1 MSYLKKY
8 INYKQINSS
17 CKYILNLVN
26 FNIMKK
32 TFFLL
37 SLALVIFS
45 SCEKDNEDLI
55 INNAS
60 INGYVQKGPFLNGS
74 SISLYELNDSY
85 STTGKDFSTQISDNS
100 GSFQIN
106 NISLASPYIQIK
118 ANGYYFNEVSGD
130 NSSAPI
136 TLYALTDITDR
147 TSINVNILT
156 HLEKSRIEYLL
167 SNGSTFSVAKRQAE
181 EEILG
186 IFSIT
191 MDSIVDSDLLNISN
205 DGDNNAILLAI
216 SVILQGYR
224 TEGDLSELL
233 ANISTDIRQ
242 DGVLNS
248 ASLGTLL
255 INDAKLLNLPQIRTN
270 IENRYNNLGMT
281 VTIPDFERYV
291 NLFINNSPYQFTN
304 NIVYPEYSSYG
315 KNILYGDITS
325 FDATNALS
333 LAAYLPNGASL
344 KIILKNSLWYFSGI
358 PAPINWTISSYD
370 YENQE
375 QTFIVTESGKNCDL
389 RFSFGSD
396 SPITIEYYE
405 NNSITPTRTK
415 IIQSNKKL
423 KIPYTKL
430 R

>member
-1 MSYLKKY
+1 
-8 INYKQINSS
+8 
-17 CKYILNLVN
+17 
-26 FNIMKK
+26 MKK

-37 SLALVIFS
+37 SLAIVIFS
-45 SCEKDNEDLI
+45 SCAKDDEVLL

-60 INGYVQKGPFLNGS
+60 INGYVQKGPFLNGT
-74 SISLYELNDSY
+74 SISLYELNNSY
-85 STTGKDFSTQISDNS
+85 SSTGKVFSTQIVDNS
-100 GSFQIN
+100 GLFQLN
-106 NISLASPYIQIK
+106 NISLISSYVQIK
-118 ANGYYFNEVSGD
+118 ANGYYFNEVSGN

-136 TLYALTDITDR
+136 TLYALSDITDR
-147 TSINVNILT
+147 TSINVNMLT
-156 HLEKSRIEYLL
+156 HLEKSRIEYLVA
-167 SNGSTFSVAKRQAE
+167 NGSRFSVAKRQAE
-181 EEILG
+181 EEILR

-191 MDSIVDSDLLNISN
+191 MDSIIDSESLNISQ

-281 VTIPDFERYV
+281 VNIPDFERYV
-291 NLFINNSPYQFTN
+291 NQFINNTTYQFTN
-304 NIVYPEYSSYG
+304 NIVYPEYSTYG
-315 KNILYGDITS
+315 YNILYGDNTS
-325 FDATNALS
+325 FNGNEEIS
-333 LAAYLPNGASL
+333 VAANIPKGASL
-344 KIILKNSLWYFSGI
+344 KIVLKNSMWYYATSPNG
-358 PAPINWTISSYD
+358 PINWTVSIYD
-370 YENQE
+370 YENKQ
-375 QTFIVTESGKNCDL
+375 QTFTATESGKNCDL
-389 RFSFGSD
+389 KLEFGSSD
-396 SPITIEYYE
+396 PITIEYYE

-415 IIQSNKKL
+415 TILTNKKQKL
-423 KIPYTKL
+423 K

>member
-1 MSYLKKY
+1 
-8 INYKQINSS
+8 
-17 CKYILNLVN
+17 
-26 FNIMKK
+26 MKK

-45 SCEKDNEDLI
+45 SCEKDNEVLL

-60 INGYVQKGPFLNGS
+60 INGYVQKGPFLNGT
-74 SISLYELNDSY
+74 SISLYELNNSY
-85 STTGKDFSTQISDNS
+85 SSTGKVFSTQIADNS
-100 GSFQIN
+100 GLFQIN
-106 NISLASPYIQIK
+106 NISLVSSYVQIK
-118 ANGYYFNEVSGD
+118 ANGYYFNEVSGN

-167 SNGSTFSVAKRQAE
+167 ANGSTFSVAKRQAE
-181 EEILG
+181 EEILR

-191 MDSIVDSDLLNISN
+191 MDSIVDSDLLNISQ

-255 INDAKLLNLPQIRTN
+255 INDAKILNLPQIRTN

-291 NLFINNSPYQFTN
+291 NQFINNTTYQFTN
-304 NIVYPEYSSYG
+304 NIVYPEHSTLGY
-315 KNILYGDITS
+315 NILYGDITS
-325 FDATNALS
+325 FDGMGTLS
-333 LAAYLPNGASL
+333 VAANIPKGASL
-344 KIILKNSLWYFSGI
+344 KIITRNRKWYYAVGSMV
-358 PAPINWTISSYD
+358 NWTMTSD
-370 YENQE
+370 PENTQSKIL
-375 QTFIVTESGKNCDL
+375 TATESGKNCDMVIDL
-389 RFSFGSD
+389 FG
-396 SPITIEYYE
+396 PNCNGPMIIEYYE

-415 IIQSNKKL
+415 TILPEKIHKL
-423 KIPYTKL
+423 PYAKF
-430 R
+430 